1 MASTPS
7 RGNRER
13 ARGTLVRVTFPK
25 CKNRGGLRAR
35 GCRNGGSAAAS
46 PLPNATGSPRTRST
60 FSGPAAQT
68 PRQGDLQPKEKRR
81 LFPGVPRR
89 NLPVF
94 STSAWW
100 SPWFGFC
107 RPRPTSCPPAATPLP
122 SSGSAPSDDR
132 DRHSRRP
139 PSMLLCARPPGMAG
153 IRMAEAGCREGK
165 SRTGGGASN
174 GEVLVFE
181 QNVRPAGVE
190 LAASGT

>member
-7 RGNRER
+7 RGSRER

-68 PRQGDLQPKEKRR
+68 PRQGDLQPKEKRS

-139 PSMLLCARPPGMAG
+139 PSDAPWLLCPRDRPLRREWRESRVAG
-153 IRMAEAGCREGK
+153 GWLSGGK
-165 SRTGGGASN
+165 SRTGGRC
-174 GEVLVFE
+174 E
-181 QNVRPAGVE
+181 QRRGV
-190 LAASGT
+190 SV